1 MQGKEMGGKE
11 KFGMVIGMD
20 AMTSHSQYGRMLE
33 EADVAGESL
42 GYWPRAQSIEEQLL
56 RSGRMS

>member
-42 GYWPRAQSIEEQLL
+42 GY
-56 RSGRMS
+56 